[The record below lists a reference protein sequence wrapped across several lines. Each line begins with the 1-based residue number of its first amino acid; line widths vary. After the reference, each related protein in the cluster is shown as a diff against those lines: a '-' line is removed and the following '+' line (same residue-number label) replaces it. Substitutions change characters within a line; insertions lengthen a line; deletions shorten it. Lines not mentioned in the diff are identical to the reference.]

1 MSQID
6 DLQELLRRLPG
17 IGPRQARRFVY
28 FLLNADQHFIQ
39 ALTHQIQN
47 LRSQKHSCTF
57 CRRLYFSESFDNDLC
72 PTCSDVSRDLSKVM
86 IIEKNS
92 DFENINAS
100 GVWNGRYFLIYKN
113 LGILQEDAS
122 EQLRLNTLR
131 SQIEDGAISEI
142 VIALSVNP
150 EGEFTSQVITKE
162 LSELVGSHN
171 LKLSQLARGL
181 STGSEIEY
189 ADSETLRLALKNREK
204 TQK

>member
-6 DLQELLRRLPG
+6 ELQELLRRLPG

-28 FLLNADQHFIQ
+28 FLLNADQHFIH

-47 LRSQKHSCTF
+47 LRSQKHTCTF

-86 IIEKNS
+86 VVEKNS

-113 LGILQEDAS
+113 LGILQEDAV
-122 EQLRLNTLR
+122 ELLRLSTLTA
-131 SQIEDGAISEI
+131 QIEDGAITE
-142 VIALSVNP
+142 VVTALSVNP
-150 EGEFTSQVITKE
+150 EGEFTSQIIAKE
-162 LSELVGSHN
+162 LSPYISSHS
-171 LKLSQLARGL
+171 LRLSQLARGL

-189 ADSETLRLALKNREK
+189 ADAETLRLALENRETK
-204 TQK
+204 E